1 MGRSGVELSNAG
13 DDLPL
18 RVTERRVGRG
28 VALACFGFVLLGA
41 AGLLGWAQ
49 HSGARANGTVPIL
62 IALALAVLGLWLF
75 LRGLNSIVTR
85 VDITLDR
92 DTVTCAYRS
101 LRGTKTWREPHD
113 AYRGL
118 LARTAPRAGGR
129 GGVCYLIVL
138 KHLRDA
144 ARDVVLHR
152 ARSPAGRR
160 ARIVR
165 IARQLGAPVLVAT
178 SAGSEARDAGAAT
191 SVVAL
196 AAEGKLRVPLAP
208 AAPLV
213 VAPLRALPRADG
225 YAFERGFGG
234 IAALYGAIG
243 ILIGV
248 AALAAYREID
258 LAQASA
264 QLRVALFAG
273 MPCLALGI
281 AGIVFGSKLVS
292 TLEVDATGVRA
303 RLVFAGR
310 VQRETVLA
318 VDAVDEVRAEPGQ
331 GVHIISDEGA
341 IEFAR
346 GVRARAIR
354 IVADAVLAT
363 LARGASSPGQVER
376 LRKFALAAFAAGLAP
391 DQVHAK
397 LSSLGAPAEDV
408 YDCLRAIADD
418 RTSPHAGLM
427 RAYFKLAPVA
437 AAASS
442 AASPALALPPIVA
455 PGAKRSL
462 RAPPVGEGAGT
473 GAGGGFTTI
482 AAVAVAL
489 VLLAW
494 FATPFL
500 PRGVAVLGP
509 WLPKPVFAWLHDAT
523 RPAGGADY
531 ATAVRIARGFSGVE
545 VLPAPDARFVLI
557 GAQRVRSAAQGAQL
571 RVALEQL
578 RLEKRADQASVQYR
592 ALGIAVAPLDA
603 TRRTD
608 WVPAYDLNVA
618 GTLTAETPVATFDAQ
633 ILVVPAMAQACRGGC
648 QARLLLQVRVGPKK
662 IYNETSSA
670 FTLAPDGAAPR

>member
-1 MGRSGVELSNAG
+1 MPNAG

-18 RVTERRVGRG
+18 RLTERCVGRG
-28 VALACFGFVLLGA
+28 VVLACFGFVLLGA
-41 AGLLGWAQ
+41 AGLLGWAR
-49 HSGARANGTVPIL
+49 HFGAQANGNAPTFV
-62 IALALAVLGLWLF
+62 ALALAVLGLWLL

-85 VDITLDR
+85 AEITLDR
-92 DTVTCAYRS
+92 DAVTCVHRS

-118 LARTAPRAGGR
+118 LARTDQRAGGR
-129 GGVCYLIVL
+129 GGVWYLIVL
-138 KHLRDA
+138 KHLRDT
-144 ARDVVLHR
+144 ARDVVLYR
-152 ARSPAGRR
+152 ARSPVGRR

-165 IARQLGAPVLVAT
+165 IAQQLGVPVLVAT
-178 SAGSEARDAGAAT
+178 SAGSEARDAAAAT
-191 SVVAL
+191 SLAAL
-196 AAEGKLRVPLAP
+196 AVEGKLRVPLAP
-208 AAPLV
+208 AAPLA

-248 AALAAYREID
+248 AALAAYGEID

-273 MPCLALGI
+273 MLCLPLGI
-281 AGIVFGSKLVS
+281 AAIVFGSKLIS
-292 TLEVDATGVRA
+292 TLEVDPTGVRA

-318 VDAVDEVRAEPGQ
+318 ADAVDEVRAEPGQ

-346 GVRARAIR
+346 GVKARATR
-354 IVADAVLAT
+354 TVADVVLAT
-363 LARGASSPGQVER
+363 LVRGASNPGQVER
-376 LRKFALAAFAAGLAP
+376 LRKFALVAFAAGLAP

-427 RAYFKLAPVA
+427 RAYFKLAPVV
-437 AAASS
+437 AAASA

-455 PGAKRSL
+455 LSAEGSL
-462 RAPPVGEGAGT
+462 RALPGGAGAGTGT
-473 GAGGGFTTI
+473 GAGGGFATI
-482 AAVAVAL
+482 AAAAVAL
-489 VLLAW
+489 ALLTW
-494 FATPFL
+494 FAAPFL
-500 PRGVAVLGP
+500 ARGVALVGP
-509 WLPKPVFAWLHDAT
+509 WLPKPVFACLHDVT
-523 RPAGGADY
+523 RPDGGADY

-545 VLPAPDARFVLI
+545 ISPTPDARFVLI
-557 GAQRVRSAAQGAQL
+557 GAQRVRSAVQGEHL
-571 RVALEQL
+571 RVVLEQV
-578 RLEKRADQASVQYR
+578 RLEKRADRANVQYR
-592 ALGIAVAPLDA
+592 ALGIVVAPLDA
-603 TRRTD
+603 TRRPG

-618 GTLTAETPVATFDAQ
+618 GTLTAETSVATFAEQ
-633 ILVVPAMAQACRGGC
+633 ILVVPAMAQACQRGC

-662 IYNETSSA
+662 IYNEMSSA